1 MFKKREERI
10 REMNKKNRKGK
21 RDRFVQKLWYVLLP
35 FLIYTVAKTFAMLT
49 LSMLISSIPSQT
61 GQLWIQEHEYMLS
74 AVINAV
80 ASIIGV
86 AFIVKDFLIEVAVTG
101 EINIDK
107 NVFSQ
112 FGEWISCGISHIKEK
127 VLELIGVAIVGV
139 ISAFSLNYLLTL
151 LPITSV
157 KYDEVEQIQYSVP
170 IWLGL
175 ILYGLVSPIVEE
187 IVFRGL
193 TYNRMRRFF
202 KHVPSILVS
211 AILFGGF
218 HANLPQFL
226 YATTMGIFMTVC
238 YDKVKSF
245 SAPVVFHMA
254 ANIFIFIS
262 SSI

>member
-1 MFKKREERI
+1 MSRRKMPRKRTGLFEKLCYI
-10 REMNKKNRKGK
+10 
-21 RDRFVQKLWYVLLP
+21 FVP

-49 LSMLISSIPSQT
+49 LSMLVSSLPSQA
-61 GQLWIQEHEYMLS
+61 GQLWIQEHEYMIS
-74 AVINAV
+74 AVINAL
-80 ASIIGV
+80 ASIVGV

-107 NVFSQ
+107 GRFQQ
-112 FGEWISCGISHIKEK
+112 FLAWTKCGISHMKENIWQL
-127 VLELIGVAIVGV
+127 VLVAMLGVVSAVGLNFLI
-139 ISAFSLNYLLTL
+139 SL
-151 LPITSV
+151 LPITSAN
-157 KYDEVEQIQYSVP
+157 YNTVEQIQYSVP

-202 KHVPSILVS
+202 KHIPCVLVT

-226 YATTMGIFMTVC
+226 YGTFMGILMTIC

-245 SAPVVFHMA
+245 AAPVIFHMA
-254 ANIFIFIS
+254 ANIFVFL
-262 SSI
+262 SSILF

>member
-1 MFKKREERI
+1 MS
-10 REMNKKNRKGK
+10 KKNRKGK
-21 RDRFVQKLWYVLLP
+21 RNGLLEKVWYALLP
-35 FLIYTVAKTFAMLT
+35 FFIYTVAKTFAMLT
-49 LSMLISSIPSQT
+49 LSMLISSIPSEPVQ
-61 GQLWIQEHEYMLS
+61 QWIQEQEYVLS
-74 AVINAV
+74 SVINAV

-86 AFIVKDFLIEVAVTG
+86 VFVIKDFLIEVAVTG

-107 NVFSQ
+107 GAFYQ
-112 FGEWISCGISHIKEK
+112 FGEWIKCGMNRVKERA
-127 VLELIGVAIVGV
+127 LALIGVAILGAASALGLNYV
-139 ISAFSLNYLLTL
+139 ISL

-157 KYDEVEQIQYSVP
+157 SYDEVEKIQYSVP

-193 TYNRMRRFF
+193 TYNRMKRFF
-202 KHVPSILVS
+202 RLIPCILVS
-211 AILFGGF
+211 AMLFGGF

-226 YATTMGIFMTVC
+226 YATTMGILMTIC

-245 SAPVVFHMA
+245 SAPVVFHMV
-254 ANIFIFIS
+254 ANIVVFIG